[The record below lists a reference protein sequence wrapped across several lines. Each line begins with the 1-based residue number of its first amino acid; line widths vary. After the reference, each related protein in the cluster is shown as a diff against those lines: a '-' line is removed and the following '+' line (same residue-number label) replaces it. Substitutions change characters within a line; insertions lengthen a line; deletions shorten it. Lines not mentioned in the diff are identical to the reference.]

1 MSDREAALIG
11 MRTARGGGM
20 ADDARLTALTGGGLV
35 LAAATT
41 AMPSPLAATA
51 AIASYGAATALILPA
66 AARAGALRRFG
77 WANRITWIRVVLAAL
92 LTGFLVAAAAETV
105 AESPATEQW
114 PPVHLPPVHWPG
126 AHWLGAHWPIVA
138 LAAAA
143 WLLDGLDGLVAR
155 RLDQA
160 RDFGARFDREVD
172 AALILILSLLVFA
185 TGKTGAWIV
194 AAGAM
199 RYAFL
204 AAGRLWPVLARPLP
218 DSRARS
224 IVCGALVGSL
234 LVCLSPLAEG
244 MAAAIGGAALGALT
258 LSFGRDVVWLLTR
271 ADDKV

>member
-1 MSDREAALIG
+1 M
-11 MRTARGGGM
+11 
-20 ADDARLTALTGGGLV
+20 
-35 LAAATT
+35 
-41 AMPSPLAATA
+41 
-51 AIASYGAATALILPA
+51 
-66 AARAGALRRFG
+66 
-77 WANRITWIRVVLAAL
+77 
-92 LTGFLVAAAAETV
+92 AETV
-105 AESPATEQW
+105 AESPATEHW
-114 PPVHLPPVHWPG
+114 PLVHW
-126 AHWLGAHWPIVA
+126 HWPGAHWPIVA

-155 RLDQA
+155 RLNQA
-160 RDFGARFDREVD
+160 SDFGARFDREVD

-244 MAAAIGGAALGALT
+244 LAAAVIGGAAPGALT

-271 ADDKV
+271 ADGKV